1 MKPIVWIGSSFE
13 DLKAF
18 PDSARHS
25 AGYQLRKVQ
34 RGGVAD
40 DWKPMSAIGIG
51 VGEIRIRDAA
61 GAFRVIYFARFAN
74 AIHVLHAFQKK
85 SQKTSWQDV
94 DLARKRFR
102 SIRGDV

>member
-1 MKPIVWIGSSFE
+1 MKPIVWIGSSLD

-18 PDSARHS
+18 PDSARQS
-25 AGYQLRKVQ
+25 AGYQLSKIQ
-34 RGGVAD
+34 HGELPD
-40 DWKPMSAIGIG
+40 DWKPMGSIG
-51 VGEIRIRDAA
+51 VGVAEIRIRDAV
-61 GAFRVIYFARFAN
+61 GAFRVIYIARFGN

-102 SIRGDV
+102 SIRGDP